1 MLNTKTRFPLRIFAQ
16 DFYYSGKLK
25 SIDRSK
31 GQEKA
36 VVGKKKKILLEG
48 ERINKI

>member
-1 MLNTKTRFPLRIFAQ
+1 MHSKHKNHFSLRIFAR
-16 DFYYSGKLK
+16 DFHSRKLK

-36 VVGKKKKILLEG
+36 VVGKKKEVQLEG
-48 ERINKI
+48 ERIKTI

>member
-1 MLNTKTRFPLRIFAQ
+1 MLNTKTTE
-16 DFYYSGKLK
+16 
-25 SIDRSK
+25 RSK

-36 VVGKKKKILLEG
+36 VVGKKKKIQLEG